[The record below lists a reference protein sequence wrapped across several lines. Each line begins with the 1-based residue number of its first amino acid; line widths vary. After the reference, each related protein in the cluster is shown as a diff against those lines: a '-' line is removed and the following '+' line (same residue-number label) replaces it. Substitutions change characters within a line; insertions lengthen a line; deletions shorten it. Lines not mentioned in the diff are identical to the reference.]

1 MEVILKESLKNLG
14 EVDELVKVKAGYAR
28 NYLFPRGFAI
38 LATEA
43 SKKMLAETVKQRQHK
58 IKKLII
64 EAQQIA
70 DSLKDVV
77 IQVGAKVGE
86 SGKIFGSV
94 NSIQVAEALKN
105 KGFDIDRKQIS
116 LQEDHI
122 KMIGTYTATI
132 TLTKDVKFPLSF
144 EVVAE

>member
-14 EVDELVKVKAGYAR
+14 EIDELVKVKAGYAR
-28 NYLFPRGFAI
+28 NYLFPRGYAV
-38 LATEA
+38 LATDA
-43 SKKMLAETVKQRQHK
+43 SKKMLSETVKQRQHK
-58 IKKLII
+58 ITKLLK

-70 DSLKDVV
+70 DALKDVV

-94 NSIQVAEALKN
+94 NNIQVAEALKK

-116 LQEDHI
+116 LPEDHI
-122 KMIGTYTATI
+122 KMIGTYTANI
-132 TLTKDVKFPLSF
+132 TLSKDVKFPLSF

>member
-14 EVDELVKVKAGYAR
+14 EIDELVKVKAGYAR
-28 NYLFPRGFAI
+28 NYLFPRGYAI
-38 LATEA
+38 LATES
-43 SKKMLAETVKQRQHK
+43 SKKMLTETVKQRQHK
-58 IKKLII
+58 ITKLLK

-70 DSLKDVV
+70 DALKDVV

-94 NSIQVAEALKN
+94 NNIQVAEALKK
-105 KGFDIDRKQIS
+105 KGFEIDRKQIS
-116 LQEDHI
+116 LPEDHI
-122 KMIGTYTATI
+122 KMIGTYTANI
-132 TLTKDVKFPLSF
+132 TLSKDVKFPLSF